1 MQSRPIRD
9 RQTLISYA
17 QTGAWAWFIYSFGPT
32 SALLRDE
39 QGTAK
44 AIAALHGT
52 MLAIGG
58 LIGGLIATAL
68 VRRWGRGAVI
78 RATAFA
84 SAVGM
89 ALYAWPGADTW
100 LTLLGMFVT
109 GLMAGGL
116 LIVLVNAF
124 IVEHQGPAGPASL
137 TEANAIAAGAGLLSP
152 LVVGIGAATVVT
164 WRFGPWI
171 PVIALFAIEFWRG
184 RHTTAYDGRLP
195 QTARGERPTLP
206 ASTWWALGA
215 LVCFMAA
222 EFSLTLWSADL
233 LRDRHALPAAVAA
246 GALAAITGG
255 MFVGRLFG
263 ARLARRRSTETI
275 IRSSL
280 VVALVGFAMTWAS
293 PVAWI
298 AILGLFVTGLGIAA
312 LFPMGLAR
320 AMRASNGQ
328 NDRISALNAVWG
340 SLGIAI
346 FPFILGA
353 LADAIGIHLAF
364 LVVPALFATAFLLV
378 VLRPIAERV
387 SGAPPEAAPA
397 TADFPAHLQ

>member
-1 MQSRPIRD
+1 MRSKPVHD

-39 QGTAK
+39 QGTTK
-44 AIAALHGT
+44 SIAALHGT

-58 LIGGLIATAL
+58 LVGGLIATEL
-68 VRRWGRGAVI
+68 VRRWGRGSVI
-78 RATAFA
+78 RASAFA
-84 SAVGM
+84 SAIGM
-89 ALYAWPGADTW
+89 ALYAWPGGDTW
-100 LTLLGMFVT
+100 LTLLGMFAT

-124 IVEHQGPAGPASL
+124 IVEHQGPAGPSAL
-137 TEANAIAAGAGLLSP
+137 TEANAIAAAAGLLSP
-152 LVVGIGAATVVT
+152 LIVGIGAATIVT

-171 PVIALFAIEFWRG
+171 PVVALFAIEFWRG
-184 RHTTAYDGRLP
+184 RGTSAYDGRILH
-195 QTARGERPTLP
+195 TARAARPPLP
-206 ASTWWALGA
+206 TPAYWALGA

-233 LRDRHALPAAVAA
+233 LRDRHALSAAVAA

-263 ARLARRRSTETI
+263 SGLARRRSTEMI
-275 IRSSL
+275 IRGSL
-280 VVALVGFAMTWAS
+280 ILALAGFAVTWAA
-293 PVAWI
+293 PTPWM

-320 AMRASNGQ
+320 AMRAGDGQ

-340 SLGIAI
+340 SLGIAT
-346 FPFILGA
+346 FPFVLGA

-364 LVVPALFATAFLLV
+364 LVVPSLFAAAFVLV
-378 VLRPIAERV
+378 VLRPVPERV
-387 SGAPPEAAPA
+387 SGAPAEAAPA